1 MKADDS
7 SLGNVAH
14 GFRTTRWTVV
24 LLSAQS
30 QAPGSQAA
38 LGELCRTYW
47 YALYAYIRR
56 RGRNPEEAQDLT
68 QGFFLHLLEHKTLA
82 RVDRLKGKFR
92 SFLLGS
98 LQNYLSKE
106 AIRARCLKRGGKVEF
121 VPLEMQAAENRYRL
135 EPADRLSPEKVFEAR
150 WALILLQHAV
160 AVLGRQYAVR
170 GKEAVFETL
179 KGFLGIEES
188 SPESSYEAAGQK
200 LGLGVGT
207 VKTLIY
213 RLRKQYMA
221 IVREEVGHTV
231 SDPSEIEDELRSL
244 CDALV
249 ACEGRLD
256 P

>member
-1 MKADDS
+1 LKPDNS

-30 QAPGSQAA
+30 QAPGFQAA

-47 YALYAYIRR
+47 YALYAFIRR
-56 RGRNPEEAQDLT
+56 
-68 QGFFLHLLEHKTLA
+68 
-82 RVDRLKGKFR
+82 
-92 SFLLGS
+92 
-98 LQNYLSKE
+98 
-106 AIRARCLKRGGKVEF
+106 
-121 VPLEMQAAENRYRL
+121 
-135 EPADRLSPEKVFEAR
+135 
-150 WALILLQHAV
+150 
-160 AVLGRQYAVR
+160 
-170 GKEAVFETL
+170 
-179 KGFLGIEES
+179 

-213 RLRKQYMA
+213 RLRKRYMA
-221 IVREEVGHTV
+221 IVREEVGRTG
-231 SDPSEIEDELRSL
+231 SDPSEIGDELRSL